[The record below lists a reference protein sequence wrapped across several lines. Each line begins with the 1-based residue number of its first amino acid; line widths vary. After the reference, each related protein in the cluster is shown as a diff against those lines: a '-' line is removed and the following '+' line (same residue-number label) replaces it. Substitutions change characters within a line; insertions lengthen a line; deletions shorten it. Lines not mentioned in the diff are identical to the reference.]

1 MMFRSTMIV
10 VVLALFAMSR
20 EVAGAA
26 GALPTSPV
34 PGAHAV
40 APRAAMPASV
50 WRRVGRN
57 KFMQGVSLA

>member
-26 GALPTSPV
+26 GQSATGEPPLPP
-34 PGAHAV
+34 PG
-40 APRAAMPASV
+40 
-50 WRRVGRN
+50 
-57 KFMQGVSLA
+57 